1 LSTPTRIIA
10 YSDCETSE
18 EDRERNACR
27 SKKCSQH
34 SGNEIIINNKDKRKG
49 MAEINMAVRKLQEKF
64 PASILEVKTFR
75 EEVNVTV
82 QKENIFE
89 ICKFLYSETDLQYQ
103 MLVDLC
109 GVDFFPESPRFEVVY
124 LLYSMKNKE
133 RLRLKAKVGE
143 NESILSVESI
153 WKAANWLEREVY
165 DLFGIHFVNHPDL
178 RRILLWD
185 GYEGHPLRKDFP
197 VEGPDFDKP
206 FVPEV

>member
-1 LSTPTRIIA
+1 
-10 YSDCETSE
+10 
-18 EDRERNACR
+18 
-27 SKKCSQH
+27 
-34 SGNEIIINNKDKRKG
+34 
-49 MAEINMAVRKLQEKF
+49 MVEINFAVKKLEEKF

-75 EEVNVTV
+75 DEVNVTV
-82 QKENIFE
+82 QKKDIFE
-89 ICKFLYSETDLQYQ
+89 ICKFLYSDPDLQYQ

-124 LLYSMKNKE
+124 LLYSMKNQQ
-133 RLRLKAKVGE
+133 RLRLKIKVGE
-143 NESILSVESI
+143 SESVSSVESI

-165 DLFGIHFVNHPDL
+165 DLFGIPFDNHPDL

-185 GYEGHPLRKDFP
+185 GYEGYPLRKDFP